1 MVFWE
6 QFMKKLKKMNNLLEF
21 EKKIKTNFNDKNLL
35 KQSLIHRSYMNEH
48 PKSNLKNNERLEFL
62 GDAVLELVI
71 TKLLFK
77 KFPSKP
83 EGELT
88 CLRASLVNTKS
99 LARISAK
106 LKINKYLY
114 LSKGEIKSVN
124 RQKDALLA
132 DAFEAII
139 GAIYLDK
146 GIEEAEKFIKRY
158 LWPQLAMILKLE
170 LYLDPKSH
178 LQEITQEKFKIT
190 PHYEIM
196 EERGPDH
203 FKRFVS
209 GVFLEKK
216 LLSTGEGKS
225 KQSSETNAAKKAL
238 KKIEIKN

>member
-1 MVFWE
+1 
-6 QFMKKLKKMNNLLEF
+6 MNNLLEF
-21 EKKIKTNFNDKNLL
+21 EKKTKTNFNDKNLL
-35 KQSLIHRSYMNEH
+35 KQALIHRSYINEH

-62 GDAVLELVI
+62 GDAVLELII

-88 CLRASLVNTKS
+88 CLRASLVNAKS

-114 LSKGEIKSVN
+114 LSKGETRSIN
-124 RQKDALLA
+124 RQKDAILA

-139 GAIYLDK
+139 GAIYLDQGMEK
-146 GIEEAEKFIKRY
+146 AEKFIKQN
-158 LWPQLAMILKLE
+158 LWPQLDMILKLE

-178 LQEITQEKFKIT
+178 LQEITQKKFKIT
-190 PHYEIM
+190 PHYKII
-196 EERGPDH
+196 EEKGPDH
-203 FKRFVS
+203 FKKFIS

-216 LLSTGEGKS
+216 LISTGEGNS
-225 KQSSETNAAKKAL
+225 KQNAETDAAKKAL
-238 KKIEIKN
+238 KKIKK